1 MKLSEVIAVFETVAP
16 PAYQEPYDNAGLA
29 TGNGDLEVTAA
40 LLCIDVTEDIIGEAL
55 LVGAN
60 LIISH
65 HPVLFHAL
73 KSITGKNQT
82 ERILIAALSHNIALY
97 CVHTNLDNIYG
108 GVNQKICQKLDLQ
121 HLKILAPLTDG
132 LRKLVTYVPLA
143 HASGV
148 RQALFDAGA
157 GSIGAYDSCSF
168 STEGRG
174 SFRAPEGTNPYAGE
188 IGKLHYEEETRIE
201 TVFPVVLKS
210 RVVEALLKAH
220 PYEEVAYDIFPLDN
234 SYDRAGSGM
243 IGELREPCEIIGFL
257 NLVKKTFGCQVLR
270 YSPLVRETVKKVAVC
285 GGSGAFLI
293 LKAISA
299 GADVFITGEVKYHQ
313 FFDAEKHLVI
323 VDTGHYESERF
334 TIEIFYEI
342 LMKNLPNFAVHFSSI
357 NTSPINY
364 L

>member
-16 PAYQEPYDNAGLA
+16 PAYQEPYDNAGLV

-40 LLCIDVTEDIIGEAL
+40 LLCIDVTEDIISEAMRM
-55 LVGAN
+55 GAN

-65 HPVLFHAL
+65 HPVLFHSL

-82 ERILIAALSHNIALY
+82 ERILITALSHNIALY
-97 CVHTNLDNIYG
+97 SVHTNLDNIYG

-121 HLKILAPLTDG
+121 HLKILLPLPDG

-157 GSIGAYDSCSF
+157 GNIGAYDSCSF
-168 STEGRG
+168 SSEGRG
-174 SFRAPEGTNPYAGE
+174 SFRAPEGTNPFTGE
-188 IGKLHYEEETRIE
+188 IGKLHFEEETRIE
-201 TVFPVVLKS
+201 TVFPAILKS
-210 RVVEALLKAH
+210 RIVAALLKAH

-243 IGELREPCEIIGFL
+243 IGELREPLEIMDFL
-257 NLVKKTFGCQVLR
+257 NRVKETFGCRVLR
-270 YSPLVRETVKKVAVC
+270 YSPLVRNTIRKVAVC
-285 GGSGAFLI
+285 GGSGSFLI
-293 LKAISA
+293 PKAIAA

-342 LMKNLPNFAVHFSSI
+342 LIKNLPNFAVHFSSI